1 MTHRA
6 VRRGG
11 TIPRI
16 WLLPLL
22 CLTALLGA
30 AAAGTLSRS
39 LLLDLIAWWPAWLL
53 ILVLAVVVR
62 GRRIGRVRAA
72 GLIPLLAV
80 GALGAFL
87 VGHLDGWRLMP
98 SASQRLVGP
107 LPEAGRSASLT
118 ARLDGALVLSAGADF
133 LYEAAPVRRGGD
145 IGVPQAAEETQGG
158 AIAVVLSSPASPG
171 FNTFSGWDIRLSEVV
186 PWDLTLEGAVEADLR
201 GLDVASLAV
210 HGEGTVVLVP
220 TEDST
225 PVAVHGDFT
234 FTAPAGTA
242 ARVVGDAA
250 APASWERTG
259 DGWRSP
265 ATGPGWVITAAGG
278 ATVVVTD
285 S

>member
-6 VRRGG
+6 ARRGG

-39 LLLDLIAWWPAWLL
+39 LLTDLIAWWPAWLL
-53 ILVLAVVVR
+53 IVLLAVVVR

-72 GLIPLLAV
+72 GLIPVIAV

-87 VGHLDGWRLMP
+87 YGHLEGWPLMP

-107 LPEAGRSASLT
+107 LPEAGASASLT
-118 ARLDGALVLSAGADF
+118 ARLNGALVLSAGADF

-145 IGVPQAAEETQGG
+145 IGVPQAAEETQGE
-158 AIAVVLSSPASPG
+158 AIAVVLSPPPSPG
-171 FNTFSGWDIRLSEVV
+171 FNTFSGWDIRLSQAV
-186 PWDLTLEGAVEADLR
+186 PWDLTLEGAVEADLQ

-210 HGEGTVVLVP
+210 HGEGTVALAS
-220 TEDST
+220 TEGST
-225 PVAVHGDFT
+225 PVAVDGDFT
-234 FTAPAGTA
+234 FAVPAGVA
-242 ARVVGDAA
+242 AQVVGDAA

-265 ATGPGWVITAAGG
+265 ATGSGWVITAADG
-278 ATVVVTD
+278 ATVVVID